1 MFLDLDEAF
10 TNCTNR
16 IKSSNVNKSKDKY
29 LKSIP
34 FIHANLTVYTLPV
47 NLNELENIDTL
58 NYLINYSKIP
68 KISRKQIQLIFNR
81 HNYDYFLNTKNV
93 IKDRD
98 FVLEEDLVNAVKD
111 FLNGYAKKEWIK
123 EMLEQMGLLNSEFK
137 YALKEK
143 FTEHLV
149 YGYDSQQFEAVCAF
163 SERYFDKL
171 NKFNSLYELIPN
183 MNRLLEK
190 MDFRILYNR
199 LDGLSLDKHMLNLL
213 MFIGKQ

>member
-16 IKSSNVNKSKDKY
+16 IKSSNINKSKDKY

-149 YGYDSQQFEAVCAF
+149 YGYDSQQFEAICAF

-190 MDFRILYNR
+190 MDFRVLYNR

>member
-16 IKSSNVNKSKDKY
+16 IKSSNINKSKDKY

>member
-16 IKSSNVNKSKDKY
+16 IKSSNINKSKDKY

-149 YGYDSQQFEAVCAF
+149 YGYDSQQFEAICAF

>member
-16 IKSSNVNKSKDKY
+16 IKSSNINKSKDKY

-190 MDFRILYNR
+190 MDFRVLYNR